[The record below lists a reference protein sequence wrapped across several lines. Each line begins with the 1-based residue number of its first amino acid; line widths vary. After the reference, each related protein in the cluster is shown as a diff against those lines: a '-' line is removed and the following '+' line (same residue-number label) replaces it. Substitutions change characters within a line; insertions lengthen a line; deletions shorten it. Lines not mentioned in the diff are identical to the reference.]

1 MLKAIDPLLNPDL
14 LYVLAAMGHG
24 DTLAIVDS
32 NFPIHSVA
40 QETVYGHPLRLD
52 GVSAPR
58 AARAV
63 LSVLPLDTFIPT
75 AAFRMEVVGE
85 PDKWTD
91 VQHEFQQEVFDAE
104 GPAFKLGGIER
115 FAFYDLAK
123 KAYCVIQTGE
133 RRFYGCFVFKKGV
146 IGPEG

>member
-40 QETVYGHPLRLD
+40 AETVYGEPLRLD

-115 FAFYDLAK
+115 FAFYEAAARGFAVVHVGDP
-123 KAYCVIQTGE
+123 
-133 RRFYGCFVFKKGV
+133 RPFGCFMIRKGV
-146 IGPEG
+146 IFA

>member
-40 QETVYGHPLRLD
+40 AETVYGEPLRLD

-58 AARAV
+58 AAERAKPQPP
-63 LSVLPLDTFIPT
+63 PLAGFP
-75 AAFRMEVVGE
+75 G
-85 PDKWTD
+85 
-91 VQHEFQQEVFDAE
+91 
-104 GPAFKLGGIER
+104 
-115 FAFYDLAK
+115 
-123 KAYCVIQTGE
+123 
-133 RRFYGCFVFKKGV
+133 
-146 IGPEG
+146 

>member
-40 QETVYGHPLRLD
+40 AETVYGEPLRLD

-58 AARAV
+58 AARTWWQPRRARSCLKKD
-63 LSVLPLDTFIPT
+63 LS
-75 AAFRMEVVGE
+75 
-85 PDKWTD
+85 
-91 VQHEFQQEVFDAE
+91 
-104 GPAFKLGGIER
+104 
-115 FAFYDLAK
+115 
-123 KAYCVIQTGE
+123 
-133 RRFYGCFVFKKGV
+133 
-146 IGPEG
+146 